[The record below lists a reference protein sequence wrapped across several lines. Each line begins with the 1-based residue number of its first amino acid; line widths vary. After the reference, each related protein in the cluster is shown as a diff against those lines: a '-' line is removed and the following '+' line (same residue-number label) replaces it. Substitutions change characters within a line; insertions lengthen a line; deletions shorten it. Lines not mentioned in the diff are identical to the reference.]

1 MPTHRGCATGAA
13 PCVSCAPASVRR
25 VRVRISTSRATPP
38 PLTMRSDRRAGR
50 ETRTPW
56 SIARRCVYA
65 HPRSTLRPLHARGT
79 PSACGVD
86 RVCGWTGSGLRPRA
100 TVPAACARTR
110 PSTPAS
116 GRRRCLA
123 RAMWSRQRTRRPLRA
138 RSSRCARGTRCT
150 GSPAVVPRRPGGCSS
165 ASASPATRRA
175 GSRSDCR
182 RRATA
187 PDRRQ
192 STWTARAAAT
202 TSSFEQAWPYG
213 PLGEGEG
220 ECARGEHLP
229 RVATTAAGGVTEVAH
244 RSSRDCRGLPCLP

>member
-1 MPTHRGCATGAA
+1 MRIHDPHCAHSMREVRRPLAVSIAFAGGRAQDFDHEQRCRQRA
-13 PCVSCAPASVRR
+13 PGR
-25 VRVRISTSRATPP
+25 VRV
-38 PLTMRSDRRAGR
+38 L
-50 ETRTPW
+50 
-56 SIARRCVYA
+56 
-65 HPRSTLRPLHARGT
+65 
-79 PSACGVD
+79 
-86 RVCGWTGSGLRPRA
+86 
-100 TVPAACARTR
+100 
-110 PSTPAS
+110 
-116 GRRRCLA
+116 RRRVDGDVWLEPCGLA
-123 RAMWSRQRTRRPLRA
+123 NVHAA
-138 RSSRCARGTRCT
+138 RCAPGPAGVRGTRCT

-213 PLGEGEG
+213 QLGEGEH
-220 ECARGEHLP
+220 ARGEHLP